1 MIGLS
6 AVIHFWVAKSSKKS
20 PSSHTILKLTKDFFE
35 SLSIDLHEDGEAYL
49 FFYVSKGDIL
59 YQLTCKGKTT
69 DLTPEPARESCDIC
83 RRVLILTAVNSCSYE
98 WPN

>member
-1 MIGLS
+1 M
-6 AVIHFWVAKSSKKS
+6 
-20 PSSHTILKLTKDFFE
+20 KDFFE

-83 RRVLILTAVNSCSYE
+83 QRSTLKDALFWGSTLGKNNGKKRECPPFWNDYMY
-98 WPN
+98 